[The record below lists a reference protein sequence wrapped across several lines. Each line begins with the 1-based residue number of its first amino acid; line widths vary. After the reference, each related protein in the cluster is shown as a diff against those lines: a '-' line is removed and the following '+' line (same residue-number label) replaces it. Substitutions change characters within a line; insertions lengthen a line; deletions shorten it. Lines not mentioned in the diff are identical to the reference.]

1 VPARKREQAE
11 DERRCPVIELVV
23 VVLIL
28 FFVFGGWRF
37 SRR

>member
-1 VPARKREQAE
+1 VRAREQAE
-11 DERRCPVIELVV
+11 DERRCPVLELVV